1 MATKSLDKKRL
12 IGLILSVIIMLL
24 ASFIGLPA
32 GVTRAGLY
40 AIAIFFVAIFMW
52 ICDTLPMGVT
62 ALLTIFM
69 LAIFGVVPQAN
80 VYSSFG
86 GTAFFFAIATFVVS
100 IALEN
105 TTIPLRICYA
115 LTKLTKGDSKKL
127 VIALLLA
134 TGLVSSVMS
143 NLSSCIIFMNLGLA
157 LLKANNCEPGK
168 SGLGK
173 CLMIGIPAC
182 AGCGGLITPAGTPG
196 NTLIIQLLSEN
207 AGINITFLQWVAL
220 FAPLAIFS
228 IIMFGV
234 WETIIFKPEAIKPEA
249 LEELNSQLK
258 QNGPLKASEKKTLAV
273 IILMLVFWVLGTWVP
288 AFDVTLVAICGM
300 ALMFMPGMDALTWD
314 DAKTRVNWNLCLTM
328 GAVSVLVTG
337 LNTTGVMNWVVTSIF
352 SGITSWN
359 IFAMFLVI
367 GTVVCLIR
375 AFIPTAPAIAAL
387 FGAPLLSLAP
397 LTGASAVALLY
408 IPAFWACTPTLLWI
422 EPIFLFT
429 YGYGYYKP
437 QDVLKYGSVPT
448 VILLAVM
455 SFLPKYVELLGF

>member
-1 MATKSLDKKRL
+1 MDR
-12 IGLILSVIIMLL
+12 
-24 ASFIGLPA
+24 
-32 GVTRAGLY
+32 
-40 AIAIFFVAIFMW
+40 
-52 ICDTLPMGVT
+52 
-62 ALLTIFM
+62 
-69 LAIFGVVPQAN
+69 
-80 VYSSFG
+80 
-86 GTAFFFAIATFVVS
+86 
-100 IALEN
+100 
-105 TTIPLRICYA
+105 
-115 LTKLTKGDSKKL
+115 
-127 VIALLLA
+127 
-134 TGLVSSVMS
+134 
-143 NLSSCIIFMNLGLA
+143 
-157 LLKANNCEPGK
+157 K
-168 SGLGK
+168 SGK
-173 CLMIGIPAC
+173 TAAAC

-375 AFIPTAPAIAAL
+375 AFVPTAPAIAAL